1 MVEPNDLYRALKTQP
16 GFIDRTDRVRI
27 EVGGADRAKFLHN
40 LTTNDVKRLAVGR
53 GHEAFVTSLQ
63 GKTLGYVTLVASEAR
78 ILLRTDPGGAGLL
91 LPHLRKYGVFDEVS
105 IDDLSA
111 QTFEFHLSGPSAAE
125 LLRSAGGELPPEGD
139 LSHGSTELD
148 GCPVQVIRDS
158 PTGQPGL
165 TLVGGIADASKVAA
179 QLHSL
184 GERLGLIELD
194 PGLFDILRIEAGTP
208 VFGREVTEEN
218 LPQEIGRDNRAIS
231 FVKGCY
237 LGQETVARIDAPGH
251 VNKLLKGLKFLTPE
265 DVTAENAVLT
275 REGKTIGKLTSTA
288 FSPGW
293 GRPVALGFVRAAHAE
308 AGTELLCL
316 GEGGGEPRSVVV
328 CDLPMLPHPG
338 EA

>member
-1 MVEPNDLYRALKTQP
+1 MIR
-16 GFIDRTDRVRI
+16 
-27 EVGGADRAKFLHN
+27 
-40 LTTNDVKRLAVGR
+40 
-53 GHEAFVTSLQ
+53 EA
-63 GKTLGYVTLVASEAR
+63 
-78 ILLRTDPGGAGLL
+78 
-91 LPHLRKYGVFDEVS
+91 
-105 IDDLSA
+105 
-111 QTFEFHLSGPSAAE
+111 
-125 LLRSAGGELPPEGD
+125 
-139 LSHGSTELD
+139 
-148 GCPVQVIRDS
+148 

-237 LGQETVARIDAPGH
+237 LGQETVARIDALGH

-308 AGTELLCL
+308 AGTELLCRWVKVKGSL
-316 GEGGGEPRSVVV
+316 GASSFATCRCCPPTLARPEF
-328 CDLPMLPHPG
+328 HG
-338 EA
+338 EAGDSGTTDLR